1 MSEDNSIQAGKILD
15 TWCSQH
21 GEHGAKTPHLYN
33 GYRLIC
39 LNCHPESD
47 PRMKDKQQGILEK
60 VSA

>member
-1 MSEDNSIQAGKILD
+1 LD

-47 PRMKDKQQGILEK
+47 PRMKDKQQGTLEK